1 MAIVPQGTD
10 QELLHQAAKLLGYGF
25 ADIVIGTPQNA
36 VAAFAGRATPPRY
49 ILIDIGDKE
58 REILPE
64 IDALAEHCEEGTN
77 VIVVGKVNDISFYRE
92 LRARGV
98 LEYFAGG
105 VTAAELQ
112 KAFLAGTAANT
123 DKGGKV
129 IPFMSAASGDGAST
143 LALNTAYALATEY
156 NKSVVLVDMD
166 YQFGMVAK
174 NLDLTASF
182 GIKELFDHPD
192 RGIDATLVKRM
203 LINYGNSKLHI
214 ISAPNELRVIPELQ
228 AEAIRE
234 LILTLKN
241 EYDVVVIDL
250 PHIWNPWIATIL
262 SLATRVTLVAQ
273 LWLRS
278 VTHSARLL
286 TVWRNS
292 GVSNNRISL
301 VINRSGAKFK
311 EAISARD
318 FERVCSLPI
327 KSYFINDI
335 RTTISAENQ
344 GKTILEG
351 GSSALSKQIV
361 EFAGQLNAE

>member
-1 MAIVPQGTD
+1 MAIVPQGAD
-10 QELLHQAAKLLGYGF
+10 QDFLNQTAKALGYGF
-25 ADIVIGTPQNA
+25 ADIVIGSPQNA
-36 VAAFAGRATPPRY
+36 VAAFASRTTMPRY
-49 ILIDIGDKE
+49 ILIDIGDKGH
-58 REILPE
+58 EILPE
-64 IDALAEHCEEGTN
+64 IDALAEHCEAGTN
-77 VIVVGKVNDISFYRE
+77 VIVIGKINDISFYRE

-98 LEYFAGG
+98 LEYFAGT
-105 VTAAELQ
+105 VTPAELQ
-112 KAFLAGTAANT
+112 KAFMAGTVADA

-129 IPFMSAASGDGAST
+129 ITFMSAASGDGAST

-166 YQFGMVAK
+166 YQFGMIAK

-182 GIKELFDHPD
+182 GIKELFEHPD

-203 LINYGNSKLHI
+203 LVNYGNSKLHI
-214 ISAPNELRVIPELQ
+214 ISAPNELRTIPELN
-228 AEAIRE
+228 ADTIRE

-286 TVWRNS
+286 TAWRNS
-292 GVSNNRISL
+292 GVANNRISL

-318 FERVCSLPI
+318 FERVCALSI
-327 KSYFINDI
+327 KSYFTNDI
-335 RTTISAENQ
+335 RATISAENQ